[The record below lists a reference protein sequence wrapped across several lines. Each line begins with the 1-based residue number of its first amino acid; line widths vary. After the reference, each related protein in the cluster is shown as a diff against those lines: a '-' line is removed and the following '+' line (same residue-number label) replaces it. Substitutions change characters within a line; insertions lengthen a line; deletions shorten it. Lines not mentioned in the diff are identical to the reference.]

1 MRLQQLA
8 KRMGTPTLVKLA
20 TFFGIASNP
29 YEDKS
34 GTKIAESVK
43 LPDFP
48 SLWVLKD
55 RGS

>member
-1 MRLQQLA
+1 
-8 KRMGTPTLVKLA
+8 MGTPTLVKLA